1 MCKNQHLHQLLKGVR
16 QSTEELEES
25 VKFVGEL
32 DAAKLQDEIKKRQ
45 EEYGA
50 IGDANDDS
58 FRLEMDIDDDEQRDE
73 LEAMGR
79 SIGGDQSNSE
89 AQCPPKVV
97 LHEKEV
103 KS

>member
-1 MCKNQHLHQLLKGVR
+1 
-16 QSTEELEES
+16 
-25 VKFVGEL
+25 
-32 DAAKLQDEIKKRQ
+32 
-45 EEYGA
+45 
-50 IGDANDDS
+50 
-58 FRLEMDIDDDEQRDE
+58 MDIDDDEQRDE

-79 SIGGDQSNSE
+79 SIGEISQTQE